1 MSSSISKKLSKARNV
16 NLKANQRSDSIMH
29 FLPANQSFSTLLI
42 GWNVVNYLIRTVLQG
57 ILYFQLCLLQLKT
70 NTQKLVELELANYL
84 CISSCAGNK
93 NAAMYATLLYKY
105 F

>member
-1 MSSSISKKLSKARNV
+1 
-16 NLKANQRSDSIMH
+16 MH

-42 GWNVVNYLIRTVLQG
+42 GWNVVNYLIRTFLQG